1 MRIPAAVLAE
11 VDYRAAVIGELNARN
26 RYLPPPLADRALLGH
41 VEDLI
46 GRVQARMRR
55 DFHPAQQDSVTTR
68 DSSTRLSLRP
78 ATTWPSPRL
87 WSCCRVVLA
96 ASLGCLR

>member
-55 DFHPAQQDSVTTR
+55 DFHPAQQDSVLAR
-68 DSSTRLSLRP
+68 KAAVRLARGPDHLSGIGERGRGP
-78 ATTWPSPRL
+78 TAGGT
-87 WSCCRVVLA
+87 
-96 ASLGCLR
+96 